1 MRARA
6 FTVIELMIVVAILGG
21 MSAII
26 IIPNL
31 KAREPL
37 PAEVAP
43 QSGDFALVMKARG
56 EVNLWV
62 VTDRAT
68 GRDYIVVRSS
78 SSNNIAITP
87 RLPAT
92 AAEMK
97 P

>member
-1 MRARA
+1 MNTRA
-6 FTVIELMIVVAILGG
+6 FTVIELMIVLAIAGG
-21 MSAII
+21 FALLI

-37 PAEVAP
+37 PAEAALP
-43 QSGDFALVMKARG
+43 PGDFTSVLKIKG

-68 GRDYIVVRSS
+68 GHDYIVVRSS